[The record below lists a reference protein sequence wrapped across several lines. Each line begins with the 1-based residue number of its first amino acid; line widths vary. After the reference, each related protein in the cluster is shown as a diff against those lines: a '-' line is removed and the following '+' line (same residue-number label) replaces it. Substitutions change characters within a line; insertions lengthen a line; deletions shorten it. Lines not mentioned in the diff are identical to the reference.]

1 MPVHVIAK
9 HECISSIAA
18 RHGFDWRSI
27 WDHPDNQALRE
38 ARTNPNLLCPGDELV
53 IPAVNVKQEQLASGR
68 QHKVVVHGRTAL
80 LRIRLQYD
88 GEPLSGA
95 YVLDCVGRQFEG
107 ELDADGQLEHKIPA
121 AATRG
126 TLLLVDRN
134 ELIELLLGELDPP
147 NTPTGAVERLVNLG
161 LFTDRSVRELT
172 PELRHALRI
181 VQQEEDLELTGELD
195 DATADA
201 LLRWHGC

>member
-1 MPVHVIAK
+1 MPIHVIAK

-18 RHGFDWRSI
+18 RYGFDWRDI
-27 WDHPDNQALRE
+27 WDHPDNEALRE
-38 ARTNPNLLCPGDELV
+38 ARTNPNLLCSGDELV
-53 IPAVNVKQEQLASGR
+53 IPPLSVKQMPLATGH
-68 QHKVVVHGRTAL
+68 QHKLVVYGRTAL

-88 GEPLSGA
+88 GEPLGGA
-95 YVLDCVGRQFEG
+95 YVLDCVGHRFEG
-107 ELDADGQLEHKIPA
+107 ELDGDGQLEHVIPA
-121 AATRG
+121 GATRG
-126 TLLLVDRN
+126 SLLLVDRN
-134 ELIELLLGELDPP
+134 ERIELLLGELDPP

-161 LFTDRSVRELT
+161 LFTDRSVGELT